1 MTSSDLSREAQTFHR
16 AVRLI
21 PGPTW
26 TAEAAAATADLPS
39 SEVEGMLRE
48 LVDARLLTCPTP
60 GRYAHADTSRSDIR
74 RQRAQPTADRD
85 QALTR
90 ALEYYLGAAA
100 SADRVLNPGKWHLAP
115 VFDRTPSKEFAS
127 RALALEWLEDEL
139 GNLRACVRVA
149 HDTGRHALV
158 WQFCEALRNL
168 FMLRKHFQ
176 IWEDTHTLGLASAE
190 AIDNNAAQALVL
202 GGLGALRLTRGDAD
216 RALEL
221 HTTSLGL
228 WERARHRLGQAAAL
242 EAAGVCELAR
252 NRPGRAQALFAHA
265 YEIHELLNRPRGK
278 ALLTRRLGEAARDLG
293 EHEDALGHLT
303 EALGFFTEAEEPYM
317 RARTLAGVAT
327 THLAAGDPGR
337 AGEAAVQA
345 HQISARIGAVAEE
358 AGALVLLADVAHLQG
373 RPRDERG
380 LLSRALELYT
390 RLGSVEAVKVRAR
403 LAGGGP
409 DASG

>member
-1 MTSSDLSREAQTFHR
+1 MTSPDLSPEAHTLHR
-16 AVRLI
+16 AVLLI

-26 TAEAAAATADLPS
+26 TAEAAAATANLPTQEVDGVLRDL
-39 SEVEGMLRE
+39 VA
-48 LVDARLLTCPTP
+48 ARHLTCPTP
-60 GRYAHADTSRSDIR
+60 GRYAHTDTSRVDIR

-115 VFDRTPSKEFAS
+115 VYDRGPVQEFGS
-127 RALALEWLEDEL
+127 RAQAMEWLETEL

-149 HDTGRHALV
+149 HETGRHTLG

-190 AIDNNAAQALVL
+190 AIDDPAAQALVL
-202 GGLGALRLTRGDAD
+202 GGLGALHLTQGDAA
-216 RALEL
+216 RALNL
-221 HTTSLGL
+221 HIESLAL

-252 NRPGRAQALFAHA
+252 NRPGRAQTLFAHA

-303 EALGFFTEAEEPYM
+303 EALGFFTEAEEPYL
-317 RARTLAGVAT
+317 RARTLTGVAT

-345 HQISARIGAVAEE
+345 RQIAMRIGAVAEE
-358 AGALVLLADVAHLQG
+358 AGALVLLANVAHLQG

-380 LLSRALELYT
+380 LLSRALELYI
-390 RLGSVEAVKVRAR
+390 RLGSAEAVKVRTR
-403 LAGGGP
+403 LAGDGP
-409 DASG
+409 GVSC